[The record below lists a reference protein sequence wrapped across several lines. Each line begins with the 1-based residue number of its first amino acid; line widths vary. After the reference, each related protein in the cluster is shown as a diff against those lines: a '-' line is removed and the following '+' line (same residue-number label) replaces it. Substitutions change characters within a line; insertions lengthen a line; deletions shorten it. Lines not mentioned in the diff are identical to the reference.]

1 MVSLAQL
8 WLPIL
13 LSAVFVF
20 LASSVIH
27 MAFTYHNK
35 EYHGLGNE
43 DEVRAVLRKANAAPG
58 LYFIPYCAD
67 MKQMD
72 TPEMKQKWAEG
83 PNVMLTVSP
92 AGVPNMG
99 PPVFRVV
106 GCVAFLAY
114 GFAYIPTS
122 IWFKRPWSATGKD
135 LLDAL
140 IYGLLTAGT
149 FGWRWPVA

>member
-58 LYFIPYCAD
+58 LYFLGYRNPITGQLHDIAEEALRIAD
-67 MKQMD
+67 
-72 TPEMKQKWAEG
+72 
-83 PNVMLTVSP
+83 L
-92 AGVPNMG
+92 
-99 PPVFRVV
+99 
-106 GCVAFLAY
+106 VAR
-114 GFAYIPTS
+114 
-122 IWFKRPWSATGKD
+122 RPS
-135 LLDAL
+135 
-140 IYGLLTAGT
+140 
-149 FGWRWPVA
+149 